1 MLGMK
6 SKSSSQNNSRSR
18 SSANGANFG
27 AEKSTTCIISK
38 GTRIEGQFVS
48 QENVRLDGVIKGEV
62 KCESRLVMGES
73 GKIEGKVRT
82 KDADIHGTI
91 EGEILV
97 FGSLQLRSTARI
109 HGNITATTM
118 SVEEG
123 ASWTGECKVG
133 QAATQQKKKKVAAVA
148 S

>member
-6 SKSSSQNNSRSR
+6 SKSSSQNNAR
-18 SSANGANFG
+18 SSSNGAGFSG
-27 AEKSTTCIISK
+27 EKSATCIISK
-38 GTRIEGQFVS
+38 GTRLEGQFTS
-48 QENVRLDGVIKGEV
+48 QENVRLDGIIKGEV
-62 KCESRLVMGES
+62 KCESRLVMGDS
-73 GKIEGKVRT
+73 GKIEGKVHT

-91 EGEILV
+91 EGEITV

-123 ASWTGECKVG
+123 ASWTGECRVG
-133 QAATQQKKKKVAAVA
+133 KAATTQSKKQKVAAVA
-148 S
+148 G

>member
-1 MLGMK
+1 MK
-6 SKSSSQNNSRSR
+6 SKSSSQNNAR
-18 SSANGANFG
+18 SSANGAGFG
-27 AEKSTTCIISK
+27 SEKSTTCIISK
-38 GTRIEGQFVS
+38 GTRVEGQFVS

-91 EGEILV
+91 EGEITV

-109 HGNITATTM
+109 HGNITATSM

-133 QAATQQKKKKVAAVA
+133 QTATQQKKQKGTAVAA
-148 S
+148 